1 MGIAIIIPNADFSN
15 SPLGKVTVVETPE
28 KKAEKIVSAYASNVG
43 VTTYNN
49 SLKSMVKS
57 LIELDVFDKLDIYP
71 MIGDSLEKKCVNLN
85 PNGFQGVDLLVGGNA
100 SNSDNCITF
109 VNTLSCGNFSS
120 AIIKSSND
128 INDNFF
134 IFADAK
140 YNLNSLKMSRFFNTL
155 RVSGG
160 NGFAVGTANNPLI
173 GDGEPAFCSN
183 YHRSGS
189 IVSSVRAKERVKF
202 IVTLDDTT
210 MYLNDGSA
218 VEKNI
223 GETVTEYNITNALGG
238 ASQSTE
244 SGIEIAA
251 TNTEFNGNVYMFA
264 KGDIPL
270 DKAEQVYAILKEC
283 AESIA

>member
-28 KKAEKIVSAYASNVG
+28 EKAEKIVSAYASNVG

-100 SNSDNCITF
+100 SNGNNCITF
-109 VNTLSCGNFSS
+109 LNTVSCGNFSS

-140 YNLNSLKMSRFFNTL
+140 YNLNPIKGSRLFNTS
-155 RVSGG
+155 RADGG
-160 NGFAVGTANNPLI
+160 NGLFIGTANNSL
-173 GDGEPAFCSN
+173 
-183 YHRSGS
+183 
-189 IVSSVRAKERVKF
+189 
-202 IVTLDDTT
+202 
-210 MYLNDGSA
+210 
-218 VEKNI
+218 
-223 GETVTEYNITNALGG
+223 
-238 ASQSTE
+238 
-244 SGIEIAA
+244 
-251 TNTEFNGNVYMFA
+251 
-264 KGDIPL
+264 
-270 DKAEQVYAILKEC
+270 
-283 AESIA
+283 